1 MSQFIRYLGAMVL
14 GLTLGLSVSLS
25 GQENA
30 KSILNQYDYPLLVD
44 IMDTIET
51 YYVNQIS
58 RDELIE
64 GAIEGMFKK
73 LDPYSGY
80 LTHQDLINIRDA
92 NKGEYF
98 GYGFEVASDDEFI
111 RIVSPF
117 ADSPAARAGI
127 VAGDQIVAVN
137 KHQVA
142 EMALNDVLAEIRY
155 HSVHDLPLT
164 LTLRHS
170 NQQSYQV
177 TLKPDTIAVASVQ
190 GKWLEGD
197 IGYIRLT
204 SFQDST
210 TQELIN
216 QINQWQTPARGL
228 ILDLRNNPGGLLD
241 QAIRIADL
249 FLAKGR
255 IVSTSGRFFDANSDY
270 FASPQTLMTNV
281 PILVL
286 INKGSASA
294 SEVLAAA
301 LQENGRALLIGET
314 SFGKGTVQSLIPT
327 IHMDSAIK
335 LTIAHYNTP
344 KGNDIHAK
352 GIEPD
357 IKIAVKAA
365 VKDETDVAIINSEQA
380 EKQNE
385 DLPLASAIAWI
396 ENQK

>member
-1 MSQFIRYLGAMVL
+1 MKQFIRYLGATVFGLAL
-14 GLTLGLSVSLS
+14 GISVSLS

-30 KSILNQYDYPLLVD
+30 RSVLSQYDYPLLVD

-80 LTHQDLINIRDA
+80 LSHQDLINIRDT
-92 NKGEYF
+92 NRGEYF
-98 GYGFEVASDDEFI
+98 GYGFEIASDDNLI

-117 ADSPAARAGI
+117 SDSPADKAGI
-127 VAGDQIVAVN
+127 IAGDTIIAVN
-137 KHQVA
+137 SHQVA
-142 EMALNDVLAEIRY
+142 DMDLNAVLAEIRY
-155 HSVHDLPLT
+155 HSLNNLPLT
-164 LTLRHS
+164 LTLEHS
-170 NQQSYQV
+170 DKISYQV
-177 TLKPDTIAVASVQ
+177 TLRPATISVASVQ
-190 GKWLEGD
+190 GRWLEGE
-197 IGYIRLT
+197 IAYVRLT
-204 SFQDST
+204 SFQDNT
-210 TQELIN
+210 TEDLVKQLS
-216 QINQWQTPARGL
+216 QWNSPKGL

-255 IVSTSGRFFDANSDY
+255 IVSTSGRYFDANSDY

-281 PILVL
+281 PMMVL

-327 IHMDSAIK
+327 LNMDSAIK

-344 KGNDIHAK
+344 KGHDIHAK

-357 IKIAVKAA
+357 IKIAAQNT
-365 VKDETDVAIINSEQA
+365 VKDAGDMPIIGSEQR
-380 EKQNE
+380 KTQLE
-385 DLPLASAIAWI
+385 DQTLASAIAWI